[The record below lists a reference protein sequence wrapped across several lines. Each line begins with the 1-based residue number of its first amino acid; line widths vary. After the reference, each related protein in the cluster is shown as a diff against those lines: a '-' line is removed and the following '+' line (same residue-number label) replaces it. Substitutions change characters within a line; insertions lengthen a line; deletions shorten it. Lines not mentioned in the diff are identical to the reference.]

1 MNFYIKIMAAFLF
14 ILAGSCDSTKNA
26 VKNETTT
33 TPMKQTM
40 ENEFINEGYSKGLL
54 TAQSESSCTFI
65 ILDEKTGAKFDP
77 INLEEGK
84 FGDFKSAKN
93 EIVYYKYRPLRMMN
107 RCTEAQPISIEDIKK
122 GSN

>member
-1 MNFYIKIMAAFLF
+1 MNIYFKIMAAVLF
-14 ILAGSCDSTKNA
+14 VLAGSCDNTKNA
-26 VKNETTT
+26 VKNEATTT
-33 TPMKQTM
+33 EMKQTM

-54 TAQSESSCTFI
+54 TAQRESSCTFI

-77 INLEEGK
+77 INLAEGK
-84 FGDFKSAKN
+84 FGDFKSAEN

-107 RCTEAQPISIEDIKK
+107 RCPEAQPISLEDIKK

>member
-1 MNFYIKIMAAFLF
+1 MNIYFKIMAAILF
-14 ILAGSCDSTKNA
+14 VFAGSCDSTKNTA
-26 VKNETTT
+26 KNEAKSTE
-33 TPMKQTM
+33 MKQTM
-40 ENEFINEGYSKGLL
+40 ENKFINEGYSKGLL
-54 TAQSESSCTFI
+54 TAKRESSCTFI

-84 FGDFKSAKN
+84 FGNFKSAKN

-107 RCTEAQPISIEDIKK
+107 RCTEAQPISLEDIKK